1 MDISLNNPLIENKKI
16 KDFVQF
22 SPGLSQAWP
31 KLADL
36 VVFLTSLKCLVEF
49 QRNSLLKFVMKQV
62 PDDAGI
68 CKNKC

>member
-1 MDISLNNPLIENKKI
+1 MHVKHACKNMHVRFYGE
-16 KDFVQF
+16 FVQF
-22 SPGLSQAWP
+22 SPDLSQAWP

-36 VVFLTSLKCLVEF
+36 VVFLTSLKFLVEF
-49 QRNSLLKFVMKQV
+49 QRNSKLKFVMKQV